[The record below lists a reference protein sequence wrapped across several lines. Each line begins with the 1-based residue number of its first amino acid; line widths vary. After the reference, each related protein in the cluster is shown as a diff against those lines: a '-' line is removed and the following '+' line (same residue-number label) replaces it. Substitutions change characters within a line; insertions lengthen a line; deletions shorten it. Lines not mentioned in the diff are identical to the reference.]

1 MKKVLTWLVCIAIVL
16 SVGLQFF
23 GQGTPLNEHPTE
35 HESLIA
41 VVPKTFVLLTTET
54 PNLIINTQIDEAFHN
69 SLMGWYKNY
78 LPWLTDFLGLNQHQ
92 PRSLVKPQATVYPHF
107 AAYSF
112 ATKTDARG
120 IVTVEKNDHDQL
132 TENHLATYTH
142 SPADHDFQR
151 YDVSILRHET
161 VHLLLNHHAGATISN
176 RTLDEGI
183 ASTCQHWNPQQ
194 DLAWNVKHPP
204 LEQLNRARVHLREK
218 KQNLNDFLL
227 LSAQGWRTSTPEQT
241 DLNYALAEMFVRWI
255 LKQEDGLHHLQSLI
269 QAMVD
274 GRGFDAQLSRHIDE
288 RSSAAF
294 HTWIM
299 QLP

>member
-1 MKKVLTWLVCIAIVL
+1 MKKVLTWLVCIAVAL

-23 GQGTPLNEHPTE
+23 WQGMPLDEHPTE

-41 VVPKTFVLLTTET
+41 VVPKTFVHLTTET

-69 SLMGWYKNY
+69 SLLVWYKNY

-92 PRSLVKPQATVYPHF
+92 PRSLVKPQATIYPHF

-112 ATKTDARG
+112 ATRTDARG
-120 IVTVEKNDHDQL
+120 IVTAEKNDHDQL

-161 VHLLLNHHAGATISN
+161 VHLFLNHHSGGLAIN

-194 DLAWNVKHPP
+194 ELAWNLEHPP
-204 LEQLNRARVHLREK
+204 LEQLNLVRDHLRQK
-218 KQNLNDFLL
+218 QQNLNAFLS
-227 LSAQGWRTSTPEQT
+227 LSAQNWRRCTPEQT
-241 DLNYALAEMFVRWI
+241 ALNYALAEMFVRWI
-255 LKQEDGLHHLQSLI
+255 LNHEDGIHRLQNLI
-269 QAMVD
+269 QAMID
-274 GRGFDAQLSRHIDE
+274 GRDFDNQLSRHTDE
-288 RSSAAF
+288 HSSVAF
-294 HTWIM
+294 RTWIM